1 MRPFVGPVKGSVG
14 RAIVVSNKSQ
24 DASAQLLHGEAT
36 EPGKQATHE
45 DREPDL
51 NLVEPR
57 TVSGS
62 VNETNAMARVGEKGS
77 ACAQAGEMAAF
88 AFDAQF
94 LLDVTLRSDQA
105 HQHFGLM
112 SVELIGDKDP
122 GCLGVS
128 LNGLSN
134 VSGKVGFGARRSNAG
149 SHDLSGGHVQV
160 SNQTQGAMPLVFK
173 FLSLDVTGLHGQRGV
188 ETFQGL
194 DAGHLIGARHMG
206 ARRGEHWGGL
216 IHLTHR
222 ADLLS

>member
-1 MRPFVGPVKGSVG
+1 MRPLVGPVKGSVG
-14 RAIVVSNKSQ
+14 RAIVVSNKGQ
-24 DASAQLLHGEAT
+24 DAGAQLLHGEAP

-51 NLVEPR
+51 NLVEPG

-62 VNETNAMARVGEKGS
+62 VRETNAMARVGEKG
-77 ACAQAGEMAAF
+77 CTGAQAGEMATF

-105 HQHFGLM
+105 HQRFGLM
-112 SVELIGDKDP
+112 SVKLIGDKDP
-122 GCLGVS
+122 GRLGVS
-128 LNGLSN
+128 LNGLSD
-134 VSGKVGFGARRSNAG
+134 VSGKVGFGARGSNTG
-149 SHDLSGGHVQV
+149 SHDLSSGHVQV
-160 SNQTQGAMPLVFK
+160 GNQTQGAMPLVFK

-188 ETFQGL
+188 ETFEGL
-194 DAGHLIGARHMG
+194 DAGHLIGARHVC
-206 ARRGEHWGGL
+206 ARRGEQWGGL